1 MAKSEQQKQKKLAK
15 LKAKEQRKKKQLA
28 RQQQMMASMA
38 GKMRAAATGSIKDCM
53 ISPELLI
60 PNPTRPAIGHVMLSR
75 TAPGGQI
82 AAAFFLVDLGCMGV
96 KDVAG
101 NYRTQTEYSD
111 VITDM
116 QSRQMLQPCEPEF
129 ARGVVEAAIAY
140 AESCGLQPHPDYSKY
155 APLWHHIE
163 PASVG
168 DTISFGMNGKPTYI
182 AGPYD
187 DMGRQTQIYNRM
199 CETLGEGNFEFAMAT
214 AGAQNFDDFELDEEI
229 ELDEESSIV
238 RLDSAE

>member
-15 LKAKEQRKKKQLA
+15 LKAKEQRKKKELA

-38 GKMRAAATGSIKDCM
+38 GKMRAAATGSIVDCM
-53 ISPELLI
+53 ISPELLVQK
-60 PNPTRPAIGHVMLSR
+60 PASPAIGHVMLSR

-82 AAAFFLVDLGCMGV
+82 AAAFFLIDLGCMGV
-96 KDVAG
+96 KDATG
-101 NYRTQTEYSD
+101 NYRTQTEYND
-111 VITDM
+111 VIADM
-116 QSRQMLQPCEPEF
+116 RSRQMVQPCPPEF

-140 AESCGLQPHPDYSKY
+140 AESCGLQPHPDYNKF

-168 DTISFGMNGKPTYI
+168 EAISFGFEGKPTYV
-182 AGPYD
+182 AGPFD
-187 DMGRQTQIYNRM
+187 DMARQTRIYNRM
-199 CETLGEGNFEFAMAT
+199 LDTLGEGNFDFAMAT
-214 AGAQNFDDFELDEEI
+214 LGAQNFDDFELDEEI

>member
-15 LKAKEQRKKKQLA
+15 QKAKEQRKKKELA

-38 GKMRAAATGSIKDCM
+38 GKMRAAATGTIKDCM
-53 ISPELLI
+53 ISGNLLMQ
-60 PNPTRPAIGHVMLSR
+60 NPTTPAIGHVMLSR
-75 TAPGGQI
+75 TAPGSQI
-82 AAAFFLVDLGCMGV
+82 ATAFFLVDLGCMGV

-101 NYRTQTEYSD
+101 NYRTLTEYSD

-155 APLWHHIE
+155 APLWHNIE

-168 DTISFGMNGKPTYI
+168 DAISFGMNGKPTYI

-199 CETLGEGNFEFAMAT
+199 LNTLGEGNFEFAMAT
-214 AGAQNFDDFELDEEI
+214 SGAQSFDDFELDEEI

-238 RLDSAE
+238 RLDSPE